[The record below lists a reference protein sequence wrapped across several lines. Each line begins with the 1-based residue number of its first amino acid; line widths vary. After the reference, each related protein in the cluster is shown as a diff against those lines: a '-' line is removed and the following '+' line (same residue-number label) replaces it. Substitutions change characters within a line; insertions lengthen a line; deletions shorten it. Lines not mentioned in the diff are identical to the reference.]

1 MFRELVAAAAIAGV
15 IAGFAGDAIA
25 CKGPTVLFDEDFSTF
40 DRTWGEPTENFQI
53 QGGKATV
60 KPPPNQAQWRFNP
73 AFAFDDSDVC
83 LTVTSI
89 ETSNP
94 AESSAGIVFWAK
106 DRANSYVFAIASNGF
121 YVVQRM
127 IAEKWAA
134 ATIPWTKSDAIAV
147 GQGKPNVLRV
157 TTKGQTVT
165 LFINDTQV
173 ARFRAQP
180 PGGPTHIGLYMTSAP
195 TKPDTWELSA
205 LKVTNVP
212 N

>member
-1 MFRELVAAAAIAGV
+1 MLRELVAAATIVGV

-25 CKGPTVLFDEDFSTF
+25 CKGEKVLFEEDFSTF
-40 DRTWGEPTENFQI
+40 DRTWGDPGENFQM
-53 QGGKATV
+53 QGGKATA

-94 AESSAGIVFWAK
+94 AESSAGIMFWAK
-106 DRANSYVFAIASNGF
+106 DRANSYVFAIASNWF
-121 YVVQRM
+121 YVVQRLV
-127 IAEKWAA
+127 ALKW
-134 ATIPWTKSDAIAV
+134 TTPPIPWTKSDAIAV

-173 ARFRAQP
+173 TRFRAQAP
-180 PGGPTHIGLYMTSAP
+180 EGATHIGLYMASGPA
-195 TKPDTWELSA
+195 KPDTWEFSV
-205 LKVTNVP
+205 LKVTSAP